1 MYDGVCTA
9 TFLEILYRMFFSYFY
24 KVWENL
30 PKMPNSAGYMFL
42 KLENIMVILPKKIQS
57 LFNIFVFLM

>member
-1 MYDGVCTA
+1 
-9 TFLEILYRMFFSYFY
+9 
-24 KVWENL
+24 
-30 PKMPNSAGYMFL
+30 MPNSAGYMFL